1 MSNQP
6 PSLPPPGWYQDPEGQ
21 PGLRW
26 WDGSTWTQDRTA
38 AAVQMT
44 PGNNLRDVGDW
55 LNTTFRIVKER
66 AGHLFT
72 LVVALSL
79 PVGLIVSFAM
89 WQVFKELRFTSD
101 NATDF
106 QFTGPSAGLWVL
118 AGVVLIVSFV
128 LSMALYA
135 AMQRQ
140 AMAALLERP
149 EPWSK
154 SLSEGLAR
162 APKLLG
168 NYLLLVLAF
177 VVAAVVVGLLA
188 VVNGGLAVLG
198 FLGFLALAILAI
210 GRLFLFI
217 PAASCSPRG
226 TPVIKTTLGLSKG
239 YTGALIGR
247 ALLIFLIF
255 IGIGIAGSL
264 ITAPLS
270 QGIATPIDPDA
281 TTFDF
286 ADFIGDNYPQ
296 FALAQVITTLING
309 IGIAIT
315 AAATSIVYKDR
326 GGAIDPALGLEPT
339 EPEFGQITAQ

>member
-1 MSNQP
+1 M
-6 PSLPPPGWYQDPEGQ
+6 
-21 PGLRW
+21 RW

-38 AAVQMT
+38 AAVEMA

-55 LNTTFRIVKER
+55 LSITFRIVKER

-72 LVVALSL
+72 LVVVLSL

-89 WQVFKELRFTSD
+89 WQIFKELSFTVD
-101 NATDF
+101 ANADVF
-106 QFTGPSAGLWVL
+106 EFTGPSPGLWVL
-118 AGVVLIVSFV
+118 AGVVLIGAFV

-154 SLSEGLAR
+154 SLSEGLAK
-162 APKLLG
+162 APKLLA
-168 NYLLLVLAF
+168 NYLLLV
-177 VVAAVVVGLLA
+177 VALVVVVVLIALLG
-188 VVNGGLAVLG
+188 VLNGGLGVLGILG
-198 FLGFLALAILAI
+198 FLGLGIWGI
-210 GRLFLFI
+210 GRLFMFV
-217 PAASCSPRG
+217 PAASCSPSG
-226 TPVIKTTLGLSKG
+226 TSTIKTTFGLSKG
-239 YTGALIGR
+239 YTAPLIGR
-247 ALLIFLIF
+247 ALLIGLIF

-264 ITAPLS
+264 VTAPLN
-270 QGIATPIDPDA
+270 QGIVGPLDA
-281 TTFDF
+281 DTTTFNF
-286 ADFIGDNYPQ
+286 ADFIGDNFPQ

-326 GGAIDPALGLEPT
+326 GGPIDPALGLDPAEDN
-339 EPEFGQITAQ
+339 FGQTASP